1 MAEHPQDL
9 QLARRL
15 VAGDEQEFARFFDEY
30 YPRVFRFALARLRR
44 DTDAADEMAQ
54 QTLCRALRKLHL
66 YRGEASLFTWLC
78 QICRHEIH
86 DHVQLRARDAARYV
100 SIDDDPAIRAALESL
115 PADAHGDPARVA
127 SRADVLGLVQV
138 VLDYLPAGY
147 GNALEWKYVEGLEV
161 AEIAARLQ
169 VTPLAAESL
178 LARARRA
185 FREGWLSV
193 TGERLPDAL
202 AEESGR

>member
-15 VAGDEQEFARFFDEY
+15 VSGDEREFTRFFDEY
-30 YPRVFRFALARLRR
+30 YPRVFRFALTRLRR
-44 DTDAADEMAQ
+44 DSDAADEMAQ
-54 QTLCRALRKLHL
+54 RTLCRAVRKLHL

-86 DHVQLRARDAARYV
+86 DHAESLAREGARFV
-100 SIDDDPAIRAALESL
+100 SVDDDPSIRAALESL
-115 PADAHGDPARVA
+115 PADVHSDPAGVA
-127 SRADVLGLVQV
+127 SRADVLRLVQV

-147 GNALEWKYVEGLEV
+147 GNALEWKYVEGIGV
-161 AEIAARLQ
+161 NEIAARLQ

-202 AEESGR
+202 AGESGQ

>member
-15 VAGDEQEFARFFDEY
+15 VAGDEREFTRFFDEY

-54 QTLCRALRKLHL
+54 KTLCRAVRKLHL

-86 DHVQLRARDAARYV
+86 DHLESLTREGTRFV
-100 SIDDDPAIRAALESL
+100 SVDDDAAIRAALESL
-115 PADAHGDPARVA
+115 PADAHSDPVGVA
-127 SRADVLGLVQV
+127 HRADVLRLVQV

-161 AEIAARLQ
+161 NEIAARLQ

-193 TGERLPDAL
+193 TGERLPEAL
-202 AEESGR
+202 AGESGS